1 MNWINRETPA
11 EKDNIQGFIIISK
24 SRFRRLDLKPQ
35 RDSINFIQ
43 NLQNKTLKKQ
53 ISVSQ
58 IRLNII
64 LNNLLIVKLQTYY
77 TSKKTTF
84 KILHL
89 RMITTNLKSL
99 ASLNLLHRHKG
110 RVLIIIIHLI
120 TSINLKLLTQMMLK
134 TLQEILS
141 RSGKRKA

>member
-11 EKDNIQGFIIISK
+11 EKDNIQAFIIISK